1 MYWVLT
7 CVYET
12 SKAITLRDDTIQSAL
27 EFLGLAR
34 QAHLLVVIVIICL
47 VLSAFTALLIVVDA
61 EEDCLEPLDAQ
72 LQRDFWGD
80 FWRVMR

>member
-1 MYWVLT
+1 MYSILT
-7 CVYET
+7 GVYET
-12 SKAITLRDDTIQSAL
+12 SKPITLRDDTIQSAL

>member
-1 MYWVLT
+1 MYSVLT
-7 CVYET
+7 CLDET
-12 SKAITLRDDTIQSAL
+12 SKSITLRDDTIQSAL
-27 EFLGLAR
+27 ELLGLAR

-47 VLSAFTALLIVVDA
+47 ILSAFTALLIVVDA

-72 LQRDFWGD
+72 LQRDFWGY